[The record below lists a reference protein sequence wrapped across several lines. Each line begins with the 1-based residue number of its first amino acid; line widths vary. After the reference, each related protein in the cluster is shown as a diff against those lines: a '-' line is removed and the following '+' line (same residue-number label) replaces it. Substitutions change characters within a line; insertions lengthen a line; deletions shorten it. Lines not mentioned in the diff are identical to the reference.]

1 MPRLARAPHPH
12 PPVRPH
18 DHGQGYTLIE
28 LLICVL
34 ILTILSAIAY
44 PALSATLTSTRRAD
58 ALLALMKVQLLQER
72 FRAEHPHYGELSQL
86 GLGQTP
92 LSRHYQVTVLDASP
106 EGYVVQASAIGGQQH
121 DAPCQHLRV
130 SVEGAHIAYASG
142 TSPAHDNPAAVNS
155 RCWRR

>member
-1 MPRLARAPHPH
+1 MPSITRAPCPHPTARLHSLAR
-12 PPVRPH
+12 
-18 DHGQGYTLIE
+18 GYTLIE

-34 ILTILSAIAY
+34 ILTILSAMAY
-44 PALSATLTSTRRAD
+44 PALSATVTSTRRAD

-86 GLGQTP
+86 GLGRTP
-92 LSRHYQVTVLDASP
+92 LSRHYQITVLDTSP
-106 EGYVVQASAIGGQQH
+106 EGYVVQASALGSQRQ

-130 SVEGAHIAYASG
+130 SVEGALIAYASG
-142 TSPAHDNPAAVNS
+142 SSTSHDNPATVNS

>member
-1 MPRLARAPHPH
+1 MSCFSRAPRPH
-12 PPVRPH
+12 LPVRPH

-44 PALSATLTSTRRAD
+44 PALSATVTSTRRAD
-58 ALLALMKVQLLQER
+58 ALLALMKLQLLQER

-86 GLGQTP
+86 GLGRTP
-92 LSRHYQVTVLDASP
+92 LSRHYQIAVLDTSP
-106 EGYVVQASAIGGQQH
+106 EGYVVQATAIGSQQH

-130 SVEGAHIAYASG
+130 TVEGALIAYASG
-142 TSPAHDNPAAVNS
+142 TSTSHDNPATVNS